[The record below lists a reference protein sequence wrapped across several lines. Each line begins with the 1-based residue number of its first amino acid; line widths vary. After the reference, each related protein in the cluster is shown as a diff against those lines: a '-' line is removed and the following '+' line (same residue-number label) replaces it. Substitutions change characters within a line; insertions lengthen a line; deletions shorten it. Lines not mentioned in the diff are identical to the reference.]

1 MRLARSLSAGWSA
14 LILAAVLAGCSSA
27 PKRAPQGP
35 APSGALG
42 APAASGGYFQDDGPG
57 DRAAPSA
64 DVLPDPTPRV
74 EPMHRFANRPYTV
87 MGRQYVPR
95 TGLTE
100 YRERG
105 MASWY
110 GRKFHGRN
118 TSSGE
123 PYDMYGLTAAHPT
136 LPIPSYVRVTHVRS
150 GRSVVVRV
158 NDRGPFLN
166 DRIIDLSLTGASRL
180 GYLQAGTAEVEVELL
195 ASPDGWSQTAI
206 ARATPTLNV
215 PADPPSGFAGRAEA
229 QLNGPT
235 IESIIED
242 RLGRSGTQP

>member
-1 MRLARSLSAGWSA
+1 
-14 LILAAVLAGCSSA
+14 
-27 PKRAPQGP
+27 
-35 APSGALG
+35 
-42 APAASGGYFQDDGPG
+42 
-57 DRAAPSA
+57 
-64 DVLPDPTPRV
+64 
-74 EPMHRFANRPYTV
+74 
-87 MGRQYVPR
+87 MGRQYLPR

-100 YRERG
+100 FRERG

-150 GRSVVVRV
+150 ARSVVVRV
-158 NDRGPFLN
+158 NDRGPFLG
-166 DRIIDLSLTGASRL
+166 DRIIDLSFTAASRL

-195 ASPDGWSQTAI
+195 ASPDGWSPAAM
-206 ARATPTLNV
+206 ARSAPSLNT
-215 PADPPSGFAGRAEA
+215 
-229 QLNGPT
+229 PT

-242 RLGRSGTQP
+242 RLGRGGTAP

>member
-1 MRLARSLSAGWSA
+1 MSVAPTLTSGGYA
-14 LILAAVLAGCSSA
+14 LILAGVLAGCSST
-27 PKRAPQGP
+27 PTRAPPVP
-35 APSGALG
+35 AGSG
-42 APAASGGYFQDDGPG
+42 ASGGYFQDDGPG
-57 DRAAPSA
+57 ERAAPSV

-74 EPMHRFANRPYTV
+74 EPLHRFANRPYTV
-87 MGRQYVPR
+87 MGRQYLPR

-100 YRERG
+100 FRERG

-150 GRSVVVRV
+150 ARSVVVRV
-158 NDRGPFLN
+158 NDRGPFLG
-166 DRIIDLSLTGASRL
+166 DRIIDLSFTAASRL
-180 GYLQAGTAEVEVELL
+180 GYLQSGTAEVEVELL
-195 ASPDGWSQTAI
+195 ASPDGWSPAAM
-206 ARATPTLNV
+206 ARSASSLN
-215 PADPPSGFAGRAEA
+215 E
-229 QLNGPT
+229 PT

-242 RLGRSGTQP
+242 RLGRGGTAP